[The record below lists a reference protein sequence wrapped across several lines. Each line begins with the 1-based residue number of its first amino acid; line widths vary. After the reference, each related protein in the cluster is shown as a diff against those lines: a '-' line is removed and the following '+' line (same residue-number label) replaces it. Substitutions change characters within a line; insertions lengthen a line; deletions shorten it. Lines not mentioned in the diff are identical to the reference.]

1 MDKFLVEF
9 IKHRLLIIFLFIL
22 IIIAGIVSF
31 LNIPIDAFPDLTN
44 NQVMILTDTKG
55 MPPVQTEELVTIPIE
70 SVMNGLPKVEEVRS
84 VSKLGLSVVTV
95 VFKDSVNIYF
105 ARQLVNERLQTVK
118 ARIPKDFTP
127 EMGPISTGMG
137 EILQYTIEGVGY
149 DLSELKTLND
159 WDIKYQLRTIPGV
172 NEVNNWG
179 GKTLEYQVVLNS
191 QSMMQYN
198 TTLREVFEALKANNE
213 TFSGGIIN
221 HHSEQYI
228 VTGVGF
234 VKKLED
240 IGNITI
246 KYQNGVPVQIKN
258 IAKVEYGSAIRQGAV
273 TKDGEGET
281 VIGIVM
287 MLKGENSAKV
297 IKRTKEKIEQIKQ
310 SLPEGVFL
318 KPFYDQTTLVK
329 NTIHTV
335 EKNLLEGGMFVIAV
349 LLFML
354 GNLRAALIVAITI
367 PIAMMFSITGM
378 NALGVSAS
386 IMSLGAID
394 FGMIVDGA
402 IVMAENIIRNLAPVP
417 NRTKEQTFEII
428 QNCVKEMA
436 KPIFFGVLII
446 TIVYV
451 PILFLEG
458 MEYKMFSPMVFAVCF
473 ALFGSLLVAL
483 LLVPV
488 LSSFFLTTRVE
499 EKKNILIEKIRRPYL
514 NFLLKAIKNKEKT
527 LVIAITTFVLSIF
540 SLGFMGSEF
549 IPKLDEGSYV
559 VTLNQLPSISLQE
572 AMKTSTEIET
582 ILKTIPEVKTVVSRI
597 GRPDLATDPAGVYIT
612 DVFVILKDKKKWR
625 WGMTKEKLILQSEK
639 LLKANITGTSFSFTQ
654 PIEMRV
660 NELVS
665 GVKSDVALKIF
676 GKDINL
682 LIQKGEQVKKI
693 IENIPGH
700 ADVRLEQ
707 LWGANQI
714 TILPDREKMARYGV
728 DINDFQNIV
737 STAIRGQV
745 VSEIIDGKKRF
756 ALKVIFPEGTD
767 TNPDLVGEL
776 LIENSQGQRIPISQV
791 ATVSIGNGIET
802 VNRET
807 GERRIII
814 ESNVRGRDM
823 GSFVKEAQ
831 GKINKQVKL
840 PKGYH
845 YEWGGQFKNQQR
857 AMKRLSIIIPIS
869 ILIIFLLLYANFSSL
884 EYSLLV
890 ILNVP
895 FACIGGIIALWLRGM
910 YLSVPAFIGF
920 IALWGVAILDGLVL
934 LSQFNKLIQEGMS
947 RRKAVITGVKR
958 RLRPVLMTASVASLG
973 FLPMALSSGAGA
985 EVQKPLATVVIGGLV
1000 TSTLLTLVVLPML
1013 YYKLDEIKAEIAYY
1027 PKKILNFLIE
1037 KLKILTKKG

>member
-1 MDKFLVEF
+1 MENILIKL
-9 IKHRLLIIFLFIL
+9 IKHRLLIIFLFLL

-95 VFKDSVNIYF
+95 VFKDNINIYF

-118 ARIPKDFTP
+118 ARIPADFTP
-127 EMGPISTGMG
+127 EMGPITTGMG
-137 EILQYTIEGVGY
+137 EILQYTIEGMGY

-191 QSMMQYN
+191 QNMMQYGV
-198 TTLREVFEALKANNE
+198 TLREIFEALKANNE

-240 IGNITI
+240 IGNITV
-246 KYQNGVPVQIKN
+246 KYQNGVPIQIKN
-258 IAKVEYGSAIRQGAV
+258 IAKVEYGSAIRQGAI
-273 TKDGEGET
+273 TKNGEGET

-297 IKRTKEKIEQIKQ
+297 IKRTKEKLEQIKQ
-310 SLPEGVFL
+310 NLPEGVFL

-335 EKNLLEGGMFVIAV
+335 QKNLLEGGMFVIAV

-378 NALGVSAS
+378 NALGISAS

-402 IVMAENIIRNLAPVP
+402 IVMAENIIRNLANTP
-417 NRTKEQTFEII
+417 NRSKEQTFGII
-428 QNCVKEMA
+428 QSCVKEMA

-488 LSSFFLTTRVE
+488 LASFFLNGKVE
-499 EKKNILIEKIRRPYL
+499 EKRNILIEKIKRPYL
-514 NFLLKAIKNKEKT
+514 KFLLSAMKNKEKT
-527 LVIAITTFVLSIF
+527 LSIAAATFVLAIG
-540 SLGFMGSEF
+540 SLGLMGSEF
-549 IPKLDEGSYV
+549 VPKLDEGSYV
-559 VTLNQLPSISLQE
+559 VTLKQLPSISLQE
-572 AMKTSTEIET
+572 AIKTSTEVEN

-612 DVFVILKDKKKWR
+612 DVFVILKEKKNWR
-625 WGMTKEKLILQSEK
+625 WGMTKNKIIAQSEK

-676 GKDINL
+676 GKDIDV
-682 LIQKGEQVKKI
+682 LIKKGEQVKEI

-700 ADVRLEQ
+700 ADVQLEQ

-737 STAIRGQV
+737 ATAIRGQV

-767 TNPDLVGEL
+767 TNPDFVGEL
-776 LIENSQGQRIPISQV
+776 LIENSQGHRIPISQV
-791 ATVSIGNGIET
+791 ATVQIGNGIET
-802 VNRET
+802 VNRES

-814 ESNVRGRDM
+814 ETNVRGRDM

-895 FACIGGIIALWLRGM
+895 FACVGGIIALWLRGM

-934 LSQFNKLIQEGMS
+934 LSQFNKLLESGMS
-947 RRKAVITGVKR
+947 RRQAVLTGVKR

-973 FLPMALSSGAGA
+973 FLPMALSNGAGA
-985 EVQKPLATVVIGGLV
+985 EVQKPLATVVIGGLA

-1013 YYKLDEIKAEIAYY
+1013 YYKLDEIKAEIASL
-1027 PKKILNFLIE
+1027 PQKILA
-1037 KLKILTKKG
+1037 KIIKN

>member
-1013 YYKLDEIKAEIAYY
+1013 YYKLDEIKAEIGYY